1 MASGKPPPSDAILYI
16 QNCTAL
22 YTKLIQNA
30 SHVSKICTKWCNFV
44 CTKCIPILYSDFVP
58 ILYIFLITILYK
70 MYADFVCW
78 FCILI
83 LYTYFCIIMST
94 KSVQNKCLVYRI
106 VFVYTFCVQNRYSN
120 FKNMQNWIP
129 KFIHSCK
136 FCSHINDKVC
146 RVYPV
151 PSCRPSG
158 ASTRHELYRHPS
170 LSSME

>member
-1 MASGKPPPSDAILYI
+1 MQFCIYKIALRLHCIQNWYKMRLMYPKYVRNSAILYL
-16 QNCTAL
+16 QNVYL
-22 YTKLIQNA
+22 
-30 SHVSKICTKWCNFV
+30 
-44 CTKCIPILYSDFVP
+44 
-58 ILYIFLITILYK
+58 
-70 MYADFVCW
+70 

-83 LYTYFCIIMST
+83 LYSSSFRTYVWFCVTILYTKMYVNFVCTFCTLILYTHFCIIMYT
-94 KSVQNKCLVYRI
+94 KSVQNKYLVYSFD
-106 VFVYTFCVQNRYSN
+106 FVYTFFQVVQNRYRN

>member
-1 MASGKPPPSDAILYI
+1 MQFCIYKIAVHCIQNRYKMRPMYPKYVQTGAILYV
-16 QNCTAL
+16 QNVYL
-22 YTKLIQNA
+22 
-30 SHVSKICTKWCNFV
+30 F
-44 CTKCIPILYSDFVP
+44 CILILYPFCTYFWFCV
-58 ILYIFLITILYK
+58 TILYT
-70 MYADFVCW
+70 MYADFVCT
-78 FCILI
+78 FCTLI
-83 LYTYFCIIMST
+83 LYTYFCTILYT
-94 KSVQNKCLVYRI
+94 KSVQNKVLVYS
-106 VFVYTFCVQNRYSN
+106 FDYVYTFFVQNKYRK
-120 FKNMQNWIP
+120 FKNMPNWIP